1 MDSNQVTASK
11 VMASNKEVTDNKG
24 NKDTAS
30 KVGMANKEATSREV
44 TGSKVNKARD
54 GDKTKDG
61 ECELTHMNT

>member
-1 MDSNQVTASK
+1 MEEPANGNYSQHSN
-11 VMASNKEVTDNKG
+11 NCNKG
-24 NKDTAS
+24 NKDKAS

>member
-1 MDSNQVTASK
+1 
-11 VMASNKEVTDNKG
+11 
-24 NKDTAS
+24 
-30 KVGMANKEATSREV
+30 MANKEATSREV